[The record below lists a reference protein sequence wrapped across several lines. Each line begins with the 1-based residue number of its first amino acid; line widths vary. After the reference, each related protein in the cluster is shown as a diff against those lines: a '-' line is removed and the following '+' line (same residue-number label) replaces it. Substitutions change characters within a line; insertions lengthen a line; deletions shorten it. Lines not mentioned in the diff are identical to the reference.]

1 MKLLFTI
8 LLAIF
13 SLFYTSSMSPAKTAI
28 HVQTILHED
37 GSRTESRRNLQ
48 TRVLEEFRYGTNK
61 RLKNRKLFQLD
72 EEGRA
77 LQGLV
82 FDPKDK
88 LIGRV
93 EFHFDEFGR
102 LVEERSVDTTGR
114 PTERIVYRY
123 DKSGK
128 RLKPLA
134 YNFAPAASS
143 SGTSEKK
150 LVELPSKKE
159 ARSALATPGINN
171 MPKRAGDTYIEGRG
185 VPKGMRKVP
194 RISLRGLKKDRAKRS
209 KERR

>member
-1 MKLLFTI
+1 MKLLFII
-8 LLAIF
+8 LLALL
-13 SLFYTSSMSPAKTAI
+13 SLLSPLVLSTSSAKTAI

-37 GSRTESRRNLQ
+37 GSRTESRRNIQ

-102 LVEERSVDTTGR
+102 LVEERSFDTTGR
-114 PTERIVYRY
+114 PTQRIVYRY
-123 DKSGK
+123 DKSGQ

-134 YNFAPAASS
+134 YNFAPSDS
-143 SGTSEKK
+143 TSEKK
-150 LVELPSKKE
+150 MVALPSKKE

-171 MPKRAGDTYIEGRG
+171 MPKRAASS
-185 VPKGMRKVP
+185 VQFKGLSRT
-194 RISLRGLKKDRAKRS
+194 
-209 KERR
+209 